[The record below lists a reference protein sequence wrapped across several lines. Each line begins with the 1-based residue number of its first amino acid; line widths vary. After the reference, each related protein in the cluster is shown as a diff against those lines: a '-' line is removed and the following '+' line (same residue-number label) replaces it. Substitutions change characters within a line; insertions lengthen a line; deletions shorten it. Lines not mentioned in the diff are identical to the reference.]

1 MTEFERLSKELI
13 KMSRDELFQLF
24 VLASDKIKSLQ
35 AENETLKLE
44 IRDLHNEIEDLN
56 DEFKEVE

>member
-1 MTEFERLSKELI
+1 MTEVERLSKELI

-35 AENETLKLE
+35 SENETLKLE
-44 IRDLHNEIEDLN
+44 IENLNIKIDDLQSWN
-56 DEFKEVE
+56 KERL